1 MLPLLPRFFAGRE
14 RVVRWQDGRKK
25 LGERAGVRGL
35 FWTTA
40 PRESPSVGLTAT
52 FSPEGEKGHCFTRQR
67 LVRKLLWR
75 T

>member
-1 MLPLLPRFFAGRE
+1 MLPPLPQFFSERE
-14 RVVRWQDGRKK
+14 RAVRWQDGRKK
-25 LGERAGVRGL
+25 LGERAGARGL

-40 PRESPSVGLTAT
+40 TRESPSSDRTAT
-52 FSPEGEKGHCFTRQR
+52 FSPEEEKGHGFTRQR